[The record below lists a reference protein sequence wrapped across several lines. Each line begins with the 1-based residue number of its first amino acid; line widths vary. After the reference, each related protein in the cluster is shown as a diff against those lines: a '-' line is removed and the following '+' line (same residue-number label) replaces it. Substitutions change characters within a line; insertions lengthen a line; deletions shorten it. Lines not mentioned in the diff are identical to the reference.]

1 MKKFKELFEN
11 FMKKDKTNNKKNI
24 ENLVVFLI
32 LLIIT
37 IVAINT
43 IWGNNKE
50 EESEEKNSYKMLA
63 DVSNSNTS
71 SNNLVSEE
79 YNLKEELKDIL
90 SKIEGIGAVD
100 ILITY
105 SETSSFTPIYN
116 ETHSNSTTEE
126 IDDAGGK
133 RTIESTN
140 INKEVVLEESNG
152 KSMPITEKVVMPKVE
167 GVIVAA
173 EGGRKCK
180 YQNKYHTSSICSDRY
195 I

>member
-50 EESEEKNSYKMLA
+50 EESEEKNSYKILA

-133 RTIESTN
+133 RTTESTN

>member
-11 FMKKDKTNNKKNI
+11 FMKKDKTNNKNNI

-50 EESEEKNSYKMLA
+50 EESEEKNSYKILA

>member
-50 EESEEKNSYKMLA
+50 EESEEKNSYKILA
-63 DVSNSNTS
+63 DVSNSNTR

>member
-24 ENLVVFLI
+24 GNVVVFLI

-50 EESEEKNSYKMLA
+50 EESEEKNSYKILA

>member
-11 FMKKDKTNNKKNI
+11 FMKKDKTNNKNNI

-50 EESEEKNSYKMLA
+50 EESEEKNSYKILA

-126 IDDAGGK
+126 IDDVGGK

>member
-50 EESEEKNSYKMLA
+50 EESEEKNSYKTLA

-126 IDDAGGK
+126 IDDVGGK

-140 INKEVVLEESNG
+140 INKEVVF
-152 KSMPITEKVVMPKVE
+152 
-167 GVIVAA
+167 VISLH
-173 EGGRKCK
+173 RFK
-180 YQNKYHTSSICSDRY
+180 NIFWFR
-195 I
+195 

>member
-50 EESEEKNSYKMLA
+50 EESEEKNSYKTLA

-180 YQNKYHTSSICSDRY
+180 Y
-195 I
+195 

>member
-50 EESEEKNSYKMLA
+50 EESEEKNSYKTLA

>member
-50 EESEEKNSYKMLA
+50 EESEEKNSYKTLA

-126 IDDAGGK
+126 VDDVGGK

>member
-50 EESEEKNSYKMLA
+50 EESEEKNSYKTLA

-126 IDDAGGK
+126 IDDVGGK

>member
-50 EESEEKNSYKMLA
+50 EESEEKNSYKILA

-152 KSMPITEKVVMPKVE
+152 KSMPITEKVIMPKVE

>member
-50 EESEEKNSYKMLA
+50 EESEKKNSYKILA

-126 IDDAGGK
+126 IDDVGGK

>member
-50 EESEEKNSYKMLA
+50 EESEEKNSYKILA

-79 YNLKEELKDIL
+79 YNLKEELNDIL

>member
-50 EESEEKNSYKMLA
+50 DESEEKNSYKILA

>member
-50 EESEEKNSYKMLA
+50 EESEEKNSYKILA

-133 RTIESTN
+133 RTRESTN

>member
-50 EESEEKNSYKMLA
+50 EESEEKNSYKILA

-116 ETHSNSTTEE
+116 ETHSNSTTKE

>member
-50 EESEEKNSYKMLA
+50 EESEEKNSYKVLA

>member
-50 EESEEKNSYKMLA
+50 EESEEKNSYKILA

-105 SETSSFTPIYN
+105 SEKSSFTPRYN

>member
-11 FMKKDKTNNKKNI
+11 FMKKEKTNNKKNI

-50 EESEEKNSYKMLA
+50 EESEEKNSYKTLA

-126 IDDAGGK
+126 IDDVGGK

>member
-50 EESEEKNSYKMLA
+50 EESEEKNSYKILA

-126 IDDAGGK
+126 IDDVGGK

>member
-50 EESEEKNSYKMLA
+50 EESEEKNSYKILA

>member
-1 MKKFKELFEN
+1 MGNCKEKCLAKLEN
-11 FMKKDKTNNKKNI
+11 NNKKTL
-24 ENLVVFLI
+24 ENLVVFGIILI
-32 LLIIT
+32 ATIIF
-37 IVAINT
+37 INY
-43 IWGNNKE
+43 IWNGNKKSTKKE
-50 EESEEKNSYKMLA
+50 NTSTNFAEQTVVPTNNMEQ
-63 DVSNSNTS
+63 SNTLEKQIEEIL
-71 SNNLVSEE
+71 NNL
-79 YNLKEELKDIL
+79 
-90 SKIEGIGAVD
+90 EGVEAVKV
-100 ILITY
+100 LITY

-126 IDDAGGK
+126 IDDVGGK

>member
-11 FMKKDKTNNKKNI
+11 FMEKDKTNNKKNI

-50 EESEEKNSYKMLA
+50 EESEEKNSYKILA
-63 DVSNSNTS
+63 NVSNSNTS

-180 YQNKYHTSSICSDRY
+180 Y
-195 I
+195 